1 MIHLK
6 DENKFDELIKKTSV
20 LVDFYATWCG
30 PCQLL
35 APVLEEVEKEL
46 PDLEIIKVDV
56 DEIPSIAR
64 RFGIMSIP
72 TLIVFKNGK
81 QEKTSLGYISKD
93 EIKKLLD

>member
-6 DENKFDELIKKTSV
+6 EENKFDELIKKPLV

-35 APVLEEVEKEL
+35 APVLEEVEKEVK
-46 PDLEIIKVDV
+46 DLEVVKIDV
-56 DEIPSIAR
+56 DEFPNIAR

-72 TLIVFKNGK
+72 TLIAFKNGK
-81 QEKTSLGYISKD
+81 QHKTSLGYISKD

>member
-6 DENKFDELIKKTSV
+6 EENKFDELIKKPIV

-35 APVLEEVEKEL
+35 TPVLEEVEKEVNK
-46 PDLEIIKVDV
+46 LEIIKIDV
-56 DEIPSIAR
+56 DEFPDIAR

-81 QEKTSLGYISKD
+81 QAKTSLGYISKD

>member
-6 DENKFDELIKKTSV
+6 EENKFDELIKEPIV

-35 APVLEEVEKEL
+35 APILEEVEKEI
-46 PDLEIIKVDV
+46 PDLEIVKIDV
-56 DEIPSIAR
+56 DELPNIAR

-81 QEKTSLGYISKD
+81 QAKTSLGYISKD
-93 EIKKLLD
+93 EIKKLLN